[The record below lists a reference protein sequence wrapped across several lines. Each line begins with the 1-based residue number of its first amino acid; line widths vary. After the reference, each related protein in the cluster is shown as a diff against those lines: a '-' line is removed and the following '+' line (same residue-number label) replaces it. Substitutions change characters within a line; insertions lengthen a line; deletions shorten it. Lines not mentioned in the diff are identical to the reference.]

1 MIRANFFED
10 WYAKWAYE
18 SQEERMAKPVFSIVI
33 PTYNRHDLVSYAIQS
48 VLWQTFDD
56 YEIIVCDNFSTDNTA
71 TVVGQFKDPRVKYI
85 RTPQHFVIADNFE
98 FSRKHA
104 GGKLVLMMSDDDAF
118 VPTALET
125 FYEEYRRHE
134 AEFIFSQIAEYRD
147 NGFPGL
153 ERNILDCLPFSGV
166 SRIIQADELLN
177 PLFCFKYLTFSMHPS
192 GFVFSS
198 TLANTVA
205 NRTGRFFQTNGIE
218 FFAWP
223 VAAVLSNKIVYI
235 ESPLVIC
242 GRTKKSWGSNLVYSN
257 PGRNKIKKFIDDVE
271 KIPKCAPFTNFTGCN
286 LIAEGILTAKKL
298 YPKEFERYKFDE
310 AQYIMRTME
319 ELNERKRLGV
329 DVSSEIAEVKNY
341 LIKNPALMNEISRR
355 AQLLGEERKKTIWRR
370 VRSKIGDLGVRQI
383 KERIRIPIK
392 VRKITTAGA
401 HKIKRGEVNTG
412 LKISGVD
419 FGFHDILGCAKFLNY
434 IVTENNKVLNLN

>member
-1 MIRANFFED
+1 
-10 WYAKWAYE
+10 
-18 SQEERMAKPVFSIVI
+18 MAKPLFSIVI
-33 PTYNRHDLVSYAIQS
+33 PTYNRQDLVPYAIQS

-56 YEIIVCDNFSTDNTA
+56 YEIIICDNFSTDSTAA
-71 TVVGQFKDPRVKYI
+71 TVGKFKDHRIKYI

-104 GGKLVLMMSDDDAF
+104 SGKMVIMMSDDDAF

-125 FYEEYRRHE
+125 IYKEYRRHD
-134 AEFIFSQIAEYRD
+134 AEFIFSKIAEYRD

-153 ERNILDCLPFSGV
+153 ERNIFDCPPFSGI
-166 SRIIQADELLN
+166 SRIIQPDELLI
-177 PLFCFKYLTFSMHPS
+177 PLFNFKQLTFSMHPS

-223 VAAVLSNKIVYI
+223 LAAVLSNKIVYI

-257 PGRNKIKKFIDDVE
+257 PGRNKIKKFIEDVE

-298 YPKEFERYKFDE
+298 YPKEFERYTFDE

-319 ELNERKRLGV
+319 ELNDRKRLGV
-329 DVSSEIAEVKNY
+329 DVSSEIAEVKKF
-341 LIKNPALMNEISRR
+341 LLKNPVLMNEISRR
-355 AQLLGEERKKTIWRR
+355 ENLLGKERKKTLWRR
-370 VRSKIGDLGVRQI
+370 ARSKIGDLGVRKI

-392 VRKITTAGA
+392 VRKITSADA
-401 HKIKRGEVNTG
+401 QKVNRGEVNTG
-412 LKISGVD
+412 LRISGVD
-419 FGFHDILGCAKFLNY
+419 FGFHDILGCAKLLSR
-434 IVTENNKVLNLN
+434 IITENNRNLKSIYSKQS